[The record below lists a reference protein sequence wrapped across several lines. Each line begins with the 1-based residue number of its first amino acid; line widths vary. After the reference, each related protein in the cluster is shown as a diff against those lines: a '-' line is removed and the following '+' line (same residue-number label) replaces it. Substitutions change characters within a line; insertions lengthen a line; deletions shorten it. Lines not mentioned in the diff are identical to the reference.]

1 MAITLQPPADP
12 AVASVPRGAGATTS
26 PAGERGD
33 ASRSRGTSGDDTR
46 GECGWGAGER
56 ERGPARPGVLMLML
70 MLVLCRGG
78 RGEVLGLASAFGE
91 GVGCILPLPLPLPLP
106 LRRESATGV
115 VKGVRAIA
123 CF

>member
-91 GVGCILPLPLPLPLP
+91 GVGCILPLPLPLPL
-106 LRRESATGV
+106 RRESATGV